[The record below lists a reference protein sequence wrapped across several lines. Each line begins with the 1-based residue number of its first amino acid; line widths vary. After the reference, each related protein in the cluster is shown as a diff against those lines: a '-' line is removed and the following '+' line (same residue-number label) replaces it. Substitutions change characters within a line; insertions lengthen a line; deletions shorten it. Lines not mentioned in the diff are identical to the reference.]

1 MFSLQTIQ
9 SMIKIDT
16 KVQEGDDFVQWNCSL
31 EPACLVRIDIDSEF
45 QQPSHWLSQGQSA
58 MTLK

>member
-9 SMIKIDT
+9 SMIKINT

-31 EPACLVRIDIDSEF
+31 EPACLVRIDVDSEF
-45 QQPSHWLSQGQSA
+45 QQPSHWLPQGQSA